1 MSASHIEEL
10 RQYLYRQYE
19 IEEGSVEEN
28 VYGLFAEDAVIREG
42 EGKVLSTKDLIRAA
56 TSVRS
61 TPKGERL
68 VEFSDASEQGDIA
81 TFHMRVRFRN
91 PETGELNETETDYW
105 VRFNGQGR
113 VVETKSTRTDDG
125 AALYR
130 SAGAAQE

>member
-1 MSASHIEEL
+1 MSASHIEKL

-28 VYGLFAEDAVIREG
+28 LYALFAEDAVIRQG

-56 TSVRS
+56 TRVRS
-61 TPKGERL
+61 TPKSERL
-68 VEFSDASEQGDIA
+68 VEFSDASEEGDTA

-105 VRFNGQGR
+105 VRFNGQGK
-113 VVETKSTRTDDG
+113 VVETESKLKDDG

-130 SAGAAQE
+130 PSGDGQE